1 MKISPSIHSHSFID
15 AQRQNRRRRYS
26 LSSPQLFESRAD
38 TSLHHSDTLST
49 KIHSIS
55 SNSNLLFPS
64 NETDAEKYDILSKLN
79 TGAYGSSYLI
89 RDSND
94 GQIYLLKRID
104 DSLPDRF
111 RQRLW
116 EERRLLG
123 CLKSN
128 YILPLIS
135 AYTDT
140 QHHCFSMKF
149 EYINGITLLQL
160 LRRFR
165 WFEESVVAFYSAQI
179 VLAFEYFHELNL
191 IYRNLKLETILLTDH
206 GYIKLSDF
214 AFTRL
219 LPSHTSSTH
228 SIVGV
233 PDLMPPEMLLGQSYS
248 FSVDWWQLGIAMFEM
263 LTSYSPFYASSMM
276 QTHENVLC
284 NHRAKFPLRL
294 SSSVKSTCRL
304 LLQPNVKKRLG
315 CSIIGDRDPKHRAEE
330 IIRICDVTGNKKLT
344 KEEFIAGCKNDPV
357 IRRLLVPNA

>member
-1 MKISPSIHSHSFID
+1 MKTSPSIHSHSFIN

-26 LSSPQLFESRAD
+26 MSSPQIFESRAD
-38 TSLHHSDTLST
+38 TTLHHSDALSKKVSRGKFS
-49 KIHSIS
+49 KIYSIS

-64 NETDAEKYDILSKLN
+64 NETNSEKYDILSKLN

-111 RQRLW
+111 RQRLL

-123 CLKSN
+123 CLKST
-128 YILPLIS
+128 YILALIS

-149 EYINGITLLQL
+149 EYIHGITLLQL

-214 AFTRL
+214 AFARL
-219 LPSHTSSTH
+219 LPSNTSSTR

-233 PDLMPPEMLLGQSYS
+233 PDLMPPEMLLGQPYS
-248 FSVDWWQLGIAMFEM
+248 FSVDWWQLGIVMFEM
-263 LTSYSPFYASSMM
+263 LTSYSPFYASSMI

-284 NHRAKFPLRL
+284 NRRAKFPLRL

-315 CSIIGDRDPKHRAEE
+315 CSII
-330 IIRICDVTGNKKLT
+330 
-344 KEEFIAGCKNDPV
+344 
-357 IRRLLVPNA
+357 